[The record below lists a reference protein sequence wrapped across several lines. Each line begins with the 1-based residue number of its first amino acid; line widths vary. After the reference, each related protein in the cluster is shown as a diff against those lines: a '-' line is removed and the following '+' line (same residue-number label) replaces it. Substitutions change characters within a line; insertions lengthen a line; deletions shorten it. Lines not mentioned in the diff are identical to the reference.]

1 MTSVTQRISQIKQPR
16 GGFLP
21 VKLFSEEELS
31 DGKDLSTQENV
42 SPNLIGLCVDY
53 LSRFMSGSAK
63 EHAFEI
69 SLIGASMAGMEA
81 QAQEFLSKI
90 TKLDDSSISN
100 ACKLVGF
107 DVVYRAGMAFY
118 KPVEEIEPDEQTLA
132 NIRTMVERS
141 LAFFVG
147 YGPVVKDGF
156 DLKGAYTDLITIG
169 DGDFLTADTLWD
181 FKVSKTKP
189 NKDHTLQL
197 LIYYLMGTRSIHPE
211 FSNIEY
217 LGIYNP
223 RQNVVYRLAI
233 SDIPQEI
240 VAAVEKEVIGYTFS
254 N

>member
-1 MTSVTQRISQIKQPR
+1 MTSVTQRISLVKQPR

-21 VKLFSEEELS
+21 VKLFSEEKLS
-31 DGKDLSTQENV
+31 DRKVLFSQENV
-42 SPNLIGLCVDY
+42 SPNLVGLCVDY
-53 LSRFMSGSAK
+53 LSRFMTGSDK
-63 EHAFEI
+63 EQAFEI

-81 QAQEFLSKI
+81 LAQEFLSKI
-90 TKLDDSSISN
+90 TNLDDSSISN
-100 ACKLVGF
+100 ACKMVGF

-118 KPVEEIEPDEQTLA
+118 KPVEEIDPDEQTIA
-132 NIRTMVERS
+132 NIRIMVERS
-141 LAFFVG
+141 LAFFAD

-211 FSNIEY
+211 FSSIEY
-217 LGIYNP
+217 LGLYNP
-223 RQNVVYRLAI
+223 RQNVVYCLAI
-233 SDIPQEI
+233 SDIPKETI
-240 VAAVEKEVIGYTFS
+240 ELVEREVIGY
-254 N
+254 

>member
-1 MTSVTQRISQIKQPR
+1 MTSVTQRISLVKQPR

-21 VKLFSEEELS
+21 VKLFSEEKLS
-31 DGKDLSTQENV
+31 DEKELFSQENV
-42 SPNLIGLCVDY
+42 SPNLVGLCVDY
-53 LSRFMSGSAK
+53 LSRFMTGSDK
-63 EHAFEI
+63 EQAFEI

-81 QAQEFLSKI
+81 LAQEFLSKI
-90 TKLDDSSISN
+90 TNLDDSSISN
-100 ACKLVGF
+100 ACKMVGF
-107 DVVYRAGMAFY
+107 DVIYRAGISFY
-118 KPVEEIEPDEQTLA
+118 KPVEKIDPDEQTIA
-132 NIRTMVERS
+132 NIRIMVERS

-147 YGPVVKDGF
+147 YGPVIKDGF

-211 FSNIEY
+211 FSSIEY
-217 LGIYNP
+217 LGLYNP

-233 SDIPQEI
+233 SDIPNETI
-240 VAAVEKEVIGYTFS
+240 ELVEREVIGY
-254 N
+254 

>member
-1 MTSVTQRISQIKQPR
+1 MTSVTQRISLVKQPR

-21 VKLFSEEELS
+21 VKLFSEEKLS
-31 DGKDLSTQENV
+31 DGKELFSQENV
-42 SPNLIGLCVDY
+42 SPNLVGLCVDY
-53 LSRFMSGSAK
+53 LSRFMTGSDK
-63 EHAFEI
+63 EQAFEI

-81 QAQEFLSKI
+81 LAQEFLSKI
-90 TKLDDSSISN
+90 TNLDDSSISN
-100 ACKLVGF
+100 ACKMVGF
-107 DVVYRAGMAFY
+107 DVIYRAGISFY
-118 KPVEEIEPDEQTLA
+118 KPVEKIDPDEQTIA
-132 NIRTMVERS
+132 NIRIMVERS

-211 FSNIEY
+211 FSSIEY
-217 LGIYNP
+217 LGLYNP
-223 RQNVVYRLAI
+223 RQNAVYRLAI
-233 SDIPQEI
+233 SDIPKETI
-240 VAAVEKEVIGYTFS
+240 ELVEREVIGY
-254 N
+254 

>member
-90 TKLDDSSISN
+90 TNLDDSSISN

-156 DLKGAYTDLITIG
+156 DLKGAYTDQITIG

-211 FSNIEY
+211 FSSIEY
-217 LGIYNP
+217 LGLYNP

-240 VAAVEKEVIGYTFS
+240 ISAVEKEVIGYTFS